1 MKQRQAADELTR
13 LQDAL
18 TKVVNEAGARTRQ
31 EVPTHST
38 CLLTYVLIVF
48 DKLCTCLTSWQ
59 LSLLLRFCISH
70 THTHP
75 YV

>member
-1 MKQRQAADELTR
+1 MSVHLHGCVLYGCLKAVVKQRQAADELTR

-38 CLLTYVLIVF
+38 CLLTY
-48 DKLCTCLTSWQ
+48 
-59 LSLLLRFCISH
+59 LRTDC
-70 THTHP
+70 
-75 YV
+75 V